1 MDTPEAEACPVPQDC
16 KGEEMTTWWATAG
29 VSFTDEGVDN
39 PVRHVRIVEGDCPE
53 VDMDEDPKIVPSGE
67 AWE

>member
-1 MDTPEAEACPVPQDC
+1 
-16 KGEEMTTWWATAG
+16 MTTWWATAG
-29 VSFTDEGVDN
+29 VSFNDEGVDN